1 MFFKFIDDSH
11 HESYLSQLLMWSEIN
26 NQLENVENV

>member
-1 MFFKFIDDSH
+1 MFFKFIDESYL
-11 HESYLSQLLMWSEIN
+11 ESYLSQLLMWSEIN